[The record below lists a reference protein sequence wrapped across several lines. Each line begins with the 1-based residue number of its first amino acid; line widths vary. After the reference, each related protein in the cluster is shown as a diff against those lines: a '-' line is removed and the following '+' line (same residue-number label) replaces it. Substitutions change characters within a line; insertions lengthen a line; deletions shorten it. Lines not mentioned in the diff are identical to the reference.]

1 MRGLAIGV
9 ALAWALL
16 LGLGPAHVALATAPA
31 GIVLGVA
38 TGETDEPGSLTPVG
52 HGRFSIQDRVYT
64 GRSVAR
70 SVVDEWAACFTGQMT
85 STEDWAL
92 EASKLTGTHQSTVTI
107 RSERAVITLR
117 LRGHME
123 FPTASGAWE
132 LARATGTCA
141 DVQGEGRYTGSFS
154 SSSPE
159 FRLTFE
165 GELRS

>member
-1 MRGLAIGV
+1 MKALAIGV
-9 ALAWALL
+9 ALALALL
-16 LGLGPAHVALATAPA
+16 LGLGSARVALATAPS
-31 GIVLGVA
+31 GIVLGVG
-38 TGETDEPGSLTPVG
+38 TGETDEPGSLTPLG

-70 SVVDEWAACFTGQMT
+70 SVVDEWAACFTGQVT
-85 STEDWAL
+85 STEDWTL
-92 EASKLTGTHQSTVTI
+92 EASKLTGTHQSTMTI
-107 RSERAVITLR
+107 RSERAMVTLR
-117 LRGHME
+117 LRGQME

-132 LARATGTCA
+132 LARATGPCA
-141 DVQGEGRYTGSFS
+141 DLQGEGRYTASFS